1 MSGQMNENLTQQFA
15 NFVQQRAPQDAATI
29 LTNTSSPEVAAQ
41 REALARE
48 FVKTQV
54 EPKVDGAYQ
63 QARKHWSEMPNVSGG
78 GGAGSVEADY
88 SQHSGSIDDMTH
100 NAGIKDNVGHTVDGM
115 VSQNKEHI
123 RKPTGN

>member
-1 MSGQMNENLTQQFA
+1 MTNTRSRTRSHEYSEMASRTESMSGQMNENLTQQFA

-63 QARKHWSEMPNVSGG
+63 EARKYWS
-78 GGAGSVEADY
+78 
-88 SQHSGSIDDMTH
+88 
-100 NAGIKDNVGHTVDGM
+100 NA
-115 VSQNKEHI
+115 
-123 RKPTGN
+123 